1 MKYAAASR
9 AISADDDGLGEAL
22 QTVEQPP
29 AVQMFVPGFSVRQLP
44 VELSN
49 INNVKYRA
57 DGTLVALAY
66 DGKVWLLRDSD
77 GDGLEDR
84 ASKFWGNESGMRS
97 PIGMDLTPPG
107 YDRGDGLFVVGKT
120 RCVLIVDTNGD
131 DRGDKEVEVAGGW
144 PESFHQ
150 VDGLG
155 VAYDERDGSIYYGRG
170 TYNFTDPLLRDKDG
184 RPQYKLSDESGA
196 IIRVS
201 PDFKSREIVATGIR
215 FPVAIRLNRH
225 GDLFAT
231 DQEGATW
238 VPNGNPFDELLHIQR
253 GRHYGFPARHPAH
266 LPNVIDEP
274 STFDYA
280 PQHQSVCGLNF
291 NEPVRPGGPIFG
303 PAAWAGDAIVAGY
316 SRGKLYRTQLATTAS
331 GYVARTQ
338 LLACLNMLT
347 VDACIGPAGELVV
360 ACHSGGPDWGSGPA
374 GRGKLFK
381 IEFADRDH
389 PQPVIAWASGPRELR
404 VEFDRPVDPSAL
416 RNVLKESKLTAGQFV
431 RAGDRF
437 ESLWPGYAAVNAQKL
452 SPRTDIVLRSAQLT
466 SDGRSLVVATDP
478 MLRAEHY
485 ALQLP
490 SIGGGGEAPTKY
502 GALRQHDAIDLDFD
516 LSGCEATWKPAGG
529 GPTWTGWL
537 PHIDLDVSRQFT
549 AGSAPHD
556 ALWAD
561 MGRTGELV
569 LRGQLDLTDM
579 LRPAIQPGSEIDYE
593 YPPEVVTATFAVLPE
608 SARLQLVG
616 PAGISARSQTQNDS
630 SVSFTLPSNAPKVVP
645 VEIRLTTSG
654 AKPQLTVNWTT
665 NEDDRPRPFPLR
677 RMIMP
682 WARVGETKTDN
693 EPPPV
698 PPELAG
704 GDWAR
709 GEREFFGDKAACGK
723 CHTANG
729 RGGTIGPDLTNL
741 VHRDYASVLR
751 DIMQPSYAINPDYLS
766 YTVVLTDGRVLTGVV
781 QTAGNEILIGDTKG
795 QLTKLKSSE
804 VEEMLPA
811 SASIMP
817 EGIVSQLGP
826 DRLRDLLTFLLTRPP
841 KSQSKEA
848 AIRFGNSAQ

>member
-1 MKYAAASR
+1 
-9 AISADDDGLGEAL
+9 
-22 QTVEQPP
+22 
-29 AVQMFVPGFSVRQLP
+29 
-44 VELSN
+44 
-49 INNVKYRA
+49 
-57 DGTLVALAY
+57 
-66 DGKVWLLRDSD
+66 
-77 GDGLEDR
+77 
-84 ASKFWGNESGMRS
+84 
-97 PIGMDLTPPG
+97 
-107 YDRGDGLFVVGKT
+107 
-120 RCVLIVDTNGD
+120 
-131 DRGDKEVEVAGGW
+131 
-144 PESFHQ
+144 
-150 VDGLG
+150 
-155 VAYDERDGSIYYGRG
+155 
-170 TYNFTDPLLRDKDG
+170 
-184 RPQYKLSDESGA
+184 
-196 IIRVS
+196 
-201 PDFKSREIVATGIR
+201 
-215 FPVAIRLNRH
+215 
-225 GDLFAT
+225 
-231 DQEGATW
+231 
-238 VPNGNPFDELLHIQR
+238 
-253 GRHYGFPARHPAH
+253 
-266 LPNVIDEP
+266 
-274 STFDYA
+274 
-280 PQHQSVCGLNF
+280 
-291 NEPVRPGGPIFG
+291 
-303 PAAWAGDAIVAGY
+303 
-316 SRGKLYRTQLATTAS
+316 
-331 GYVARTQ
+331 
-338 LLACLNMLT
+338 
-347 VDACIGPAGELVV
+347 
-360 ACHSGGPDWGSGPA
+360 
-374 GRGKLFK
+374 
-381 IEFADRDH
+381 
-389 PQPVIAWASGPRELR
+389 
-404 VEFDRPVDPSAL
+404 
-416 RNVLKESKLTAGQFV
+416 
-431 RAGDRF
+431 
-437 ESLWPGYAAVNAQKL
+437 
-452 SPRTDIVLRSAQLT
+452 
-466 SDGRSLVVATDP
+466 

-537 PHIDLDVSRQFT
+537 PHFDLDVSRQFT